1 MNQTKFGSA
10 PKGTPD
16 MSQSP
21 KTMEPM
27 TDLGRELAQPNG
39 KETRDDML
47 KKLDGMAAQT
57 EQALRAGVSPPQRK
71 VLQLKLDAVQAAKSI
86 LCGIHAVH
94 QGSQQPNR

>member
-1 MNQTKFGSA
+1 
-10 PKGTPD
+10 
-16 MSQSP
+16 
-21 KTMEPM
+21 
-27 TDLGRELAQPNG
+27 
-39 KETRDDML
+39 
-47 KKLDGMAAQT
+47 MAWPAQT